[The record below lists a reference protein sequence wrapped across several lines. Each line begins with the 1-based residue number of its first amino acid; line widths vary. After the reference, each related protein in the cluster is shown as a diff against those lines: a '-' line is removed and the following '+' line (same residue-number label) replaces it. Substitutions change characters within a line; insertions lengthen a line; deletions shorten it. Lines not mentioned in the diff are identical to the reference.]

1 MSSNKASANHS
12 WPMSQQ
18 TKSIKHPV
26 ISISASEG
34 LKRLADKKH
43 SRAQT
48 QIKPRRSRI
57 DKKASLP
64 DQSVSATV

>member
-12 WPMSQQ
+12 WPMSRQ

-34 LKRLADKKH
+34 LKNAWQTRNTAERKH
-43 SRAQT
+43 KSNQG
-48 QIKPRRSRI
+48 
-57 DKKASLP
+57 
-64 DQSVSATV
+64 VHE